1 MNLHCMGTP
10 MFDIF
15 CRPHAPKSLAALI
28 LAGLM
33 CAPHWALAQNPA
45 PRSNPAPDAA
55 PDASSNAAPTPAAP
69 VANSNLDDRL
79 FYQLLVAEMALNSGD
94 AGSAFELILE
104 AARRT
109 RDEGLFRRSVDIALQ
124 ARAGEQALTATKA
137 WRQAAPK
144 STDAMR
150 LQMQV
155 LLLLNR
161 PAAITEPL
169 KELLAQVPAAERPGL
184 ITALPRL
191 LDRAQDPKGGANAIN
206 DALDAYRDAPTDG
219 ATRLAARLAQGRV
232 WLQAREPDR
241 ALALA
246 REAQS
251 LEPSSS
257 SASLLALELLRERPA
272 AENIITDYL
281 RQDKADED
289 VRQLYVRLLTSTQR
303 YADAITQL
311 EVATQRQPKFAP
323 SYLSLG
329 ALHLELKHNKEGEAA
344 LLRYIDLVQAQNAT
358 NATNAGTAA
367 SATGAPAAA
376 NTEAAQ
382 ALAQASGIDDDDEED
397 NNLSRPERGLTQAWL
412 MLAQAAEQRRD
423 FAGAERWLTKIGDP
437 QRALEVQTRRATI
450 MARQGKLVQARELI
464 RKVPERRSQDA
475 RAKLVA
481 EASVLREVKQWR
493 EAYGVLA
500 DANKR
505 FADDSDL
512 LYEQAMVAE
521 KIDRLADM
529 EKLLRKVIAI
539 KPDSAQAHNALGYSL
554 ADRQQRL
561 PEARKLIQRAL
572 ELSPGDPFITD
583 SLGWVEF
590 RLGNRDEALRLLR
603 GAYGARPDV
612 EIAAHLGEV
621 LWTSGQKDEARRVW
635 REGKTRDASNDVL
648 RETLTRLRV
657 EP

>member
-1 MNLHCMGTP
+1 MGTP
-10 MFDIF
+10 MSDRLLWPHRA
-15 CRPHAPKSLAALI
+15 RPHALHALASAVLLGAALV
-28 LAGLM
+28 
-33 CAPHWALAQNPA
+33 CRWAPALAQTDSQPPA
-45 PRSNPAPDAA
+45 VKAQVDTETAA
-55 PDASSNAAPTPAAP
+55 PLF
-69 VANSNLDDRL
+69 NSTLDDRL

-94 AGSAFELILE
+94 AGSAYELILE

-109 RDEGLFRRSVDIALQ
+109 RDEGLFRRSVDVALQ
-124 ARAGEQALTATKA
+124 ARAGEQALAATRA
-137 WRQAAPK
+137 WRLAAPK
-144 STDAMR
+144 STDALR

-169 KELLAQVPAAERPGL
+169 QELLAEVPAAERPGL
-184 ITALPRL
+184 ISALPRL

-206 DALDAYRDAPTDG
+206 EALEIYRDAPLDSAQGKYKSDT
-219 ATRLAARLAQGRV
+219 ATRLAARLTQGRV
-232 WLQAREPDR
+232 WLQAREADR
-241 ALALA
+241 ALILA

-251 LEPSSS
+251 LDPT
-257 SASLLALELLRERPA
+257 ASGPALLALELMRDKPA
-272 AENIITDYL
+272 AESIVTDYL
-281 RQDKADED
+281 RQPKADND
-289 VRQLYVRLLTSTQR
+289 VRQLYVRLLTTTQR
-303 YADAITQL
+303 YADAIAQL
-311 EVATQRQPKFAP
+311 ELATQRQPNFAP

-329 ALHLELKHNKEGEAA
+329 ALHLELKHSKEGEAA
-344 LLRYIDLVQAQNAT
+344 LLKYVDLVQTQAANPVSPGAAEPTPTPPAVAAT
-358 NATNAGTAA
+358 NG
-367 SATGAPAAA
+367 
-376 NTEAAQ
+376 E
-382 ALAQASGIDDDDEED
+382 DDDDDD

-423 FAGAERWLTKIGDP
+423 FAAAERWLNKIVDP

-450 MARQGKLVQARELI
+450 MARQGKLAQARDLI
-464 RKVPERRSQDA
+464 RKVPERRADDA

-481 EASVLREVKQWR
+481 EAGVLREVKQWR

-521 KIDRLADM
+521 KIDRMGDM
-529 EKLLRKVIAI
+529 ERLLRRVIAM
-539 KPDSAQAHNALGYSL
+539 KPESAQAHNALGYSL

-583 SLGWVEF
+583 SMGWVEY

-621 LWTSGQKDEARRVW
+621 LWASGQKDEARRVW
-635 REGKTRDASNDVL
+635 REGKTRDAANDVL

>member
-1 MNLHCMGTP
+1 MSDRLLWPQVAG
-10 MFDIF
+10 
-15 CRPHAPKSLAALI
+15 PHAIKTWAVAVLVSSALV
-28 LAGLM
+28 G
-33 CAPHWALAQNPA
+33 PWARAQTDTKP
-45 PRSNPAPDAA
+45 P
-55 PDASSNAAPTPAAP
+55 PAATSEAEKATP
-69 VANSNLDDRL
+69 LVNSELDDRL

-94 AGSAFELILE
+94 AGSAYELILE
-104 AARRT
+104 AARRM
-109 RDEGLFRRSVDIALQ
+109 RDEALFRRSVDIALQ
-124 ARAGEQALTATKA
+124 ARAGEQALAATRA
-137 WRQAAPK
+137 WRLAAPK

-169 KELLAQVPAAERPGL
+169 GELLAQVPAAERPGL

-206 DALDAYRDAPTDG
+206 EALEIYRDAPVDSQAGGTANTKSDT

-232 WLQAREPDR
+232 WLLAREPDR
-241 ALALA
+241 ALILA

-251 LEPSSS
+251 LDPG
-257 SASLLALELLRERPA
+257 ASGPALLALELMRDRPA
-272 AENIITDYL
+272 AESIVTDHL
-281 RQDKADED
+281 RQPTADND
-289 VRQLYVRLLTSTQR
+289 VRQVYVRLLTATQR
-303 YADAITQL
+303 YTDAITQL
-311 EVATQRQPKFAP
+311 EVATQRQPNFAP

-329 ALHLELKHNKEGEAA
+329 ALHLELKHSKEGEAA
-344 LLRYIDLVQAQNAT
+344 LLKYVDLVQAQIANP
-358 NATNAGTAA
+358 GAA
-367 SATGAPAAA
+367 NPGTGAPTVAPP
-376 NTEAAQ
+376 Q
-382 ALAQASGIDDDDEED
+382 ATSGDDDDDDE

-412 MLAQAAEQRRD
+412 MLAQASEQRRD
-423 FAGAERWLTKIGDP
+423 FAGAERWLSKIADP

-450 MARQGKLVQARELI
+450 MARQGKLAQARDLI
-464 RKVPERRSQDA
+464 RKVPERRTEDA

-481 EASVLREVKQWR
+481 EAGVLREVKQWR

-521 KIDRLADM
+521 KIDRMGDV
-529 EKLLRKVIAI
+529 ERLLRRVIAM

-590 RLGNRDEALRLLR
+590 RLGNREEALRLLR

-621 LWTSGQKDEARRVW
+621 LWTSGQKEEARRVW

>member
-1 MNLHCMGTP
+1 
-10 MFDIF
+10 
-15 CRPHAPKSLAALI
+15 LAA
-28 LAGLM
+28 
-33 CAPHWALAQNPA
+33 
-45 PRSNPAPDAA
+45 AA
-55 PDASSNAAPTPAAP
+55 PNDAPAP

-124 ARAGEQALTATKA
+124 ARAGEQALAATKA
-137 WRQAAPK
+137 WRLASPK
-144 STDAMR
+144 STDALR

-169 KELLAQVPAAERPGL
+169 KELLSLVPAAERPGL
-184 ITALPRL
+184 ISALPRL
-191 LDRAQDPKGGANAIN
+191 LDRAQDPKGGASAIN
-206 DALDAYRDAPTDG
+206 DALDGYRDAPTDLP
-219 ATRLAARLAQGRV
+219 TRLAARVAQGRT

-241 ALALA
+241 ALAMA
-246 REAQS
+246 REAQG
-251 LEPSSS
+251 LDPASS
-257 SASLLALELLRERPA
+257 SASLLALELMREKPA
-272 AENIITDYL
+272 AENIVTDYL
-281 RQDKADED
+281 RQTKVDED

-303 YADAITQL
+303 YADAISQL
-311 EVATQRQPKFAP
+311 EVATQRQPGFAP

-329 ALHLELKHNKEGEAA
+329 ALHLELKRHKEGEAA
-344 LLRYIDLVQAQNAT
+344 LLRYLDLVQNQT
-358 NATNAGTAA
+358 
-367 SATGAPAAA
+367 
-376 NTEAAQ
+376 AQ
-382 ALAQASGIDDDDEED
+382 ATQAEQGTPAPSTGQATPQATPSAPVSAGNDDDDDDD
-397 NNLSRPERGLTQAWL
+397 NNPSRPERGLTQAWL

-423 FAGAERWLTKIGDP
+423 FVAAERWLTKIGDP

-464 RKVPERRSQDA
+464 RKVPERRNEDA

-521 KIDRLADM
+521 KVDRMADM

-621 LWTSGQKDEARRVW
+621 LWASGQKDEAKRVW
-635 REGKTRDASNDVL
+635 REGKTRDAGNDVL

>member
-1 MNLHCMGTP
+1 MGTP
-10 MFDIF
+10 MSDRLLWPKVA
-15 CRPHAPKSLAALI
+15 CPHAIKTLAAAALI
-28 LAGLM
+28 SSAVGCPWAHAQADAKTPPAGTT
-33 CAPHWALAQNPA
+33 AETA
-45 PRSNPAPDAA
+45 
-55 PDASSNAAPTPAAP
+55 TPL
-69 VANSNLDDRL
+69 ANSKLDDRL

-94 AGSAFELILE
+94 AGSAYELILE
-104 AARRT
+104 AARRM
-109 RDEGLFRRSVDIALQ
+109 RDEALFRRSVDIALQ
-124 ARAGEQALTATKA
+124 ARAGEQALAATRA
-137 WRQAAPK
+137 WRLAAPK

-169 KELLAQVPAAERPGL
+169 TELLAQVPAAERPGL
-184 ITALPRL
+184 IAALPRL

-206 DALDAYRDAPTDG
+206 EALEVYRDAPMDSKVDG
-219 ATRLAARLAQGRV
+219 KSNTKSDAATRLAARLAQGRL
-232 WLQAREPDR
+232 WLQTREPDR
-241 ALALA
+241 ALTLA

-251 LEPSSS
+251 LDP
-257 SASLLALELLRERPA
+257 SASGPALLALELMRDKPA
-272 AENIITDYL
+272 AESIVTDYL
-281 RQDKADED
+281 RQPTADND
-289 VRQLYVRLLTSTQR
+289 VRQVYVRLLTSTQR

-311 EVATQRQPKFAP
+311 ELATQRQPKFAP

-329 ALHLELKHNKEGEAA
+329 ALHLELKHSKEGEAA
-344 LLRYIDLVQAQNAT
+344 LLKYVDLVQAQMADPVANPGS
-358 NATNAGTAA
+358 NPGAA
-367 SATGAPAAA
+367 EPTPAP
-376 NTEAAQ
+376 TV
-382 ALAQASGIDDDDEED
+382 ASNSEDDDDDD

-412 MLAQAAEQRRD
+412 MLAQASEQRRD
-423 FAGAERWLTKIGDP
+423 FAGAERWLSKIVDP

-450 MARQGKLVQARELI
+450 MARQGKLVQARDLI
-464 RKVPERRSQDA
+464 RKVPERRTEDA

-521 KIDRLADM
+521 KIDRMGDM
-529 EKLLRKVIAI
+529 ERLLRRVIAM

-590 RLGNRDEALRLLR
+590 RLGNREEALRLLR